1 MRVLLPLLIGASLAG
16 PPVTAAT
23 SVQPGAADTY
33 VRNLAALVNDYRRQ
47 NGLEPLDYA
56 DDLTALAGEHSANMA
71 EQRQLSH
78 DGFRAR
84 FQRASSKIC
93 VENVGRNFPT
103 PEALLDGWR
112 LSPAHHRNLLEAKVS
127 RMGIAATAR
136 YVTFFACR

>member
-1 MRVLLPLLIGASLAG
+1 MRVLLPLLIGALIVS
-16 PPVTAAT
+16 PPVIAAT
-23 SVQPGAADTY
+23 SAQPGANDAY
-33 VRNLAALVNDYRRQ
+33 VRNLATLVNDYRQQ
-47 NGLEPLDYA
+47 NGLERLNYA
-56 DDLTALAGEHSANMA
+56 DDLTAIAGEHSVNMA
-71 EQRQLSH
+71 EQGQLSH
-78 DGFRAR
+78 DGFRSR